1 MNYHREFD
9 IAWQGL
15 KNGLHEFRYEVNDKV
30 LKELGYEPSDFEN
43 LDAIVDL
50 KFEKESSFFQLKFD
64 ISGKV
69 DVACDRCGDWF
80 PLQLWDEYKLI
91 IKLTDTE
98 EKAEEM
104 NETDEADLVFIPRSE
119 TVLHLFEWIY
129 EFIVLSLPIQRIHPE
144 TPSGESGCNPE
155 ALELLRKMSETA
167 DNKVNPLWKGLE
179 KFRNNISDN

>member
-15 KNGLHEFRYEVNDKV
+15 KNGLHEFKYEVNDKV
-30 LKELGYEPSDFEN
+30 LEELGYEPSDFEN
-43 LDAIVDL
+43 LDAIVDA
-50 KFEKESSFFQLKFD
+50 KFEKENSFFQLQFD
-64 ISGKV
+64 IHGKA
-69 DVACDRCGDWF
+69 DVVCDRCGDLF

-104 NETDEADLVFIPRSE
+104 NEADEADVVFIPRSE

-144 TPSGESGCNPE
+144 KANGTPGCNPE
-155 ALELLRKMSETA
+155 ALELLKKMSESTE
-167 DNKVNPLWKGLE
+167 NKANSLWKDLE